1 MNIGNAIISH
11 KVDTTPETLLTCFE
25 AEPADVEV
33 ASAGWAPGF
42 VAVGHLAPMEAL
54 VTWRSQSFG
63 SVVEP

>member
-11 KVDTTPETLLTCFE
+11 KVDTTSERLLTGFE
-25 AEPADVEV
+25 VEPVDVEIV
-33 ASAGWAPGF
+33 SAGWVPGF
-42 VAVGHLAPMEAL
+42 VAVGHLVPMEAL